1 MSLQI
6 FAVKEE
12 MSFNRPQ
19 LRELSLNAFYQKST
33 CATEGAEKPI
43 NTSSTPGIFS
53 TIYSLDYAK
62 SSRLVS
68 ESPDKFSPL
77 TQNRISTVLTF
88 IEYIVD

>member
-43 NTSSTPGIFS
+43 NTIHRGLASQTVPVRDTGMIP
-53 TIYSLDYAK
+53 TRCTAIHT
-62 SSRLVS
+62 SRLKCLCEDAS
-68 ESPDKFSPL
+68 A
-77 TQNRISTVLTF
+77 TA
-88 IEYIVD
+88 VD